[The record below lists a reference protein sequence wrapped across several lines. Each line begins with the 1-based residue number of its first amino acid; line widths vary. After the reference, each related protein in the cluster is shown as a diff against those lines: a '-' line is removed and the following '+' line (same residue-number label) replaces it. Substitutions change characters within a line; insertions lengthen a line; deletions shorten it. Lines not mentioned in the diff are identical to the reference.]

1 MAQKVIE
8 GGLYTWRHMH
18 VTLRWLKIRTVQ
30 FLFNFSSKYPSRVK
44 TLRWLT
50 FFSSK
55 TPRWLKIRR
64 EIGFEPKM
72 IRILSHLRVFE
83 LKKVSHLKVLTRDG
97 YFELKLKK
105 NWTVRIL
112 SHLKVT
118 CKCLHV
124 STPPS
129 KTFWAISRTPAYY
142 NVKFIKAFL

>member
-1 MAQKVIE
+1 MAQKVFE
-8 GGLYTWRHMH
+8 GGVDTWSHLH
-18 VTLRWLKIRTVQ
+18 VTLRWLKIRTLQ
-30 FLFNFSSKYPSRVK
+30 FFIYFSSKYPSRVK
-44 TLRWLT
+44 TLSWLT

-55 TPRWLKIRR
+55 TLRWLKIRTV
-64 EIGFEPKM
+64 IALNPFSL
-72 IRILSHLRVFE
+72 RILSHLRVFE
-83 LKKVSHLKVLTRDG
+83 LKKVSQLKVLTRDG

-129 KTFWAISRTPAYY
+129 KTFWAISRTPAYH
-142 NVKFIKAFL
+142 IGW